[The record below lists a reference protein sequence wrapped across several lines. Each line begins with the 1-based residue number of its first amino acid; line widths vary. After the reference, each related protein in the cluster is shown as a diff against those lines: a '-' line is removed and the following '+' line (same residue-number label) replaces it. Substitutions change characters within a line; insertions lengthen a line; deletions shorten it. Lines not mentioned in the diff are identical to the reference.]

1 MSKLTESYRPRRAS
15 QKWLEGAPEWVLA
28 VYDTPECVDRYTIL
42 LGGSMLDDALLRN
55 RNVHFLSI
63 GRGIGY
69 WGEHPA
75 HLRDTLGKKIKWA
88 DLPSEVQQQA
98 TSMVEF
104 EP

>member
-15 QKWLEGAPEWVLA
+15 AKWLEGAPEWVLA
-28 VYDTPECVDRYTIL
+28 VYDDANYADRYTLL

-55 RNVHFLSI
+55 RKVHFVCI
-63 GRGIGY
+63 GRGIGH

-75 HLRDTLGKKIKWA
+75 NLREPLGKKIKWA

-98 TSMVEF
+98 ISMVEF